1 MTAAIGCVKI
11 QYTTEGL
18 ARRALEVL
26 FWPGVLNF
34 DSDLKS
40 DRRLEAYEC
49 RNCKF
54 FHLGHG
60 RKRT

>member
-26 FWPGVLNF
+26 FWPGVCNF
-34 DSDLKS
+34 DPNPKPG
-40 DRRLEAYEC
+40 RKLEAYEC
-49 RNCKF
+49 RACKF
-54 FHLGHG
+54 WHLGHG
-60 RKRT
+60 RKRY